1 MMTLRIGPGRGNSP
15 RCRDRG
21 CSIARSAAIGRHAD
35 RHREVPA
42 LPATR
47 DHPSIHH
54 GRWSPHHHHHHCAQH
69 GDVIPVHGV
78 IMHDE

>member
-21 CSIARSAAIGRHAD
+21 CSVPVPPRSGDTPTATERCPHCQQ
-35 RHREVPA
+35 RVTTHRFIMGDGH
-42 LPATR
+42 LITT
-47 DHPSIHH
+47 
-54 GRWSPHHHHHHCAQH
+54 HHCAQH